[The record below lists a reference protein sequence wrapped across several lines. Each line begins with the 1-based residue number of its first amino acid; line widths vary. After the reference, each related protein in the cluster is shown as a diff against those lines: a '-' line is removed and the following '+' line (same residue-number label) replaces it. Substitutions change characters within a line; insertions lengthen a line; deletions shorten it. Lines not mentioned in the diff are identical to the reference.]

1 MSWFTANAA
10 VTDAKQRQK
19 EWHREAQMQHMVR
32 EASQTKAD
40 SIGKDSRERHSI
52 RHLIRRLF
60 KKHRPIL
67 TIDPVEPEAMK
78 RV

>member
-32 EASQTKAD
+32 EASQAKAD
-40 SIGKDSRERHSI
+40 SIAKNSRERRSI
-52 RHLIRRLF
+52 RHLIGRLF
-60 KKHRPIL
+60 KKCPPIL
-67 TIDPVEPEAMK
+67 SIDPLEPEAMK